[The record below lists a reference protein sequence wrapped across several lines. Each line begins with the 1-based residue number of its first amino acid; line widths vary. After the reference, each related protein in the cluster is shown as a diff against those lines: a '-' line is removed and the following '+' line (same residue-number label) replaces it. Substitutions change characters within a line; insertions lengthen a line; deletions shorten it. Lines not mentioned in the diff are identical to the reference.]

1 MNTILSVHRSIALA
15 ALVCLFCLTGCG
27 GEKKPDEEGRVRATL
42 KTFVTS
48 IEKRDY
54 QTLCDKVFAPEL
66 LEGLQSI
73 GLPCELA
80 MRNSFGEV
88 KEPRLTVGAVKVTKN
103 EATAEIKTSAE
114 GQPPASN
121 DIHLKKLE
129 GDWRVSDLTERAPDE
144 TATPTPEGSATATPS
159 ATPGHAA
166 PIPTPK
172 SSATATPSATSEPAA
187 PTATP

>member
-15 ALVCLFCLTGCG
+15 ALVCLLCASGCG
-27 GEKKPDEEGRVRATL
+27 GKDRPDEEGRVRATL

-54 QTLCDKVFAPEL
+54 RTLCDEVFAPEL

-88 KEPRLTVGAVKVTKN
+88 KSPRLTVGAVKVTKD

-121 DIHLKKLE
+121 DIHLKKLD
-129 GDWRVSDLTERAPDE
+129 GGWRVSDLTERAPEE
-144 TATPTPEGSATATPS
+144 TATPTPTATGSATATPS
-159 ATPGHAA
+159 STPA
-166 PIPTPK
+166 PV
-172 SSATATPSATSEPAA
+172 APSP
-187 PTATP
+187 